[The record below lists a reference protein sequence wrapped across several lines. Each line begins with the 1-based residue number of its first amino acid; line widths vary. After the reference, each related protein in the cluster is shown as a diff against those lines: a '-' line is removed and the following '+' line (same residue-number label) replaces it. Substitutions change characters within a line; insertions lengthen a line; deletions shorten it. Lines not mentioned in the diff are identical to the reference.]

1 MDGTIVNINHLNF
14 QWNGSKPIKGAL
26 DAFNLLQK
34 NKKEVFFYTNS
45 SMQSRQKYLEKLNK
59 FGF

>member
-1 MDGTIVNINHLNF
+1 MDGTIVNFNHLIY

-34 NKKEVFFYTNS
+34 NNKEVFFYTNS
-45 SMQSRQKYLEKLNK
+45 SM
-59 FGF
+59 